1 MYKIVGKKI
10 LQICVFVSFSLENHF
25 LQKEITA
32 IRVLQEFVKYKEKI
46 QDYTI
51 MYGG

>member
-1 MYKIVGKKI
+1 MYKIVGKKM

-51 MYGG
+51 MYGR